1 MKKKKTFW
9 TFTVLLLMQL
19 YGKNETVK
27 RNWFTIADFLN
38 KNKNS

>member
-1 MKKKKTFW
+1 MKKKKKRFDL
-9 TFTVLLLMQL
+9 LLLMQL